1 MRDTPLREPHRTLGT
16 WRVKEDVGLFGGPVA
31 RTTLTSDLGSRGSS
45 QSAKWTRA
53 AEMASRSKSILLLG
67 G

>member
-1 MRDTPLREPHRTLGT
+1 M
-16 WRVKEDVGLFGGPVA
+16 KEDVGLFGGPVA
-31 RTTLTSDLGSRGSS
+31 RTTLASDLGSRGSS

-67 G
+67 GS